1 MSVALAQ
8 GDVNTAAIVTALEHS
23 GYAGWYVLEQDAI
36 FAGPLDGRTGEAG
49 TTRPETD
56 VRASLDHPF
65 ALADGIDKQ
74 AAKTTSGGEP
84 RG

>member
-1 MSVALAQ
+1 MSVALGQ
-8 GDVNTAAIVTALEHS
+8 GDVQVATIVTALEQS

-36 FAGPLDGRTGEAG
+36 LAWPPDGRTGEAG
-49 TTRPETD
+49 TTGPETD
-56 VRASLDHPF
+56 VRASLDYPF